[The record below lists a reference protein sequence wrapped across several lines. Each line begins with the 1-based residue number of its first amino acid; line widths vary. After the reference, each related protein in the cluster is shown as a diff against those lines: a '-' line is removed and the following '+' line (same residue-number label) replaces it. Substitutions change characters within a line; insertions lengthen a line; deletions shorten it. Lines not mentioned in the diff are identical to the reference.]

1 VSAVV
6 RAAGGVIFRRRGG
19 TLETLLVHRPK
30 YDDLTFPKGKAI
42 DGETDQETALRE
54 VAEETGL
61 RCDLGPELVATRYTD
76 PQGRPKE
83 VRYWLLRADGAES
96 AFAPDDEIDRVLW
109 LGVNDADASLT
120 YERDRPVLRAAA
132 GLAQPLFLVRHAKAG
147 SRQQWQGDDDLR
159 PLSVKGLR
167 QAEGIGARFAER
179 PLVAVLSSPSV
190 RCVQTVEPLA
200 RLQDLEVRSVDWLKE
215 GTPASVARAEA
226 LGLAGPAVV
235 CSHGD
240 VIAELVRSFADDGMP
255 IDGPVTW
262 KKGSTW
268 IVDRD
273 EGFPSRLRYEP
284 PPRDRAPRTDG

>member
-1 VSAVV
+1 V
-6 RAAGGVIFRRRGG
+6 RAAGGVILRRRGG
-19 TLETLLVHRPK
+19 ALETLLVHRPK
-30 YDDLTFPKGKAI
+30 YDDLTFPKGKAQ

-61 RCDLGPELVATRYTD
+61 RCALGPELVPTHYTD
-76 PQGRPKE
+76 PQGRPKA

-96 AFAPDDEIDRVLW
+96 AFVSDDEIDRVVW
-109 LGVNDADASLT
+109 LDVDDADASLT
-120 YERDRPVLRAAA
+120 YERDRPVLRAAT

-147 SRQQWQGDDDLR
+147 SRQRWQGDDDLR

-167 QAEGIGARFAER
+167 QAEGIAATFAER
-179 PLVAVLSSPSV
+179 PLVAVFSSPSV
-190 RCVQTVEPLA
+190 RCVQTMQPLA
-200 RLQDLEVRSVDWLKE
+200 RLHGREVRSVDWLRE
-215 GTPASVARAEA
+215 GTPASVARAEV

-240 VIAELVRSFADDGMP
+240 VIAELVLSFEEDGTP

-268 IVDRD
+268 IVERE

-284 PPRDRAPRTDG
+284 PPRDRAPRADG

>member
-1 VSAVV
+1 MSGVV

-61 RCDLGPELVATRYTD
+61 RCDLGPELVPTRYTD

-96 AFAPDDEIDRVLW
+96 AFVPDDEIDLVLW

-132 GLAQPLFLVRHAKAG
+132 DLAQPLFLVRHAKAG
-147 SRQQWQGDDDLR
+147 SRQQWHGDDDLR

-200 RLQDLEVRSVDWLKE
+200 RLHDLEVRSVDWLRE
-215 GTPASVARAEA
+215 GTPASVARGEV

-284 PPRDRAPRTDG
+284 PPRDRAPRVDG